1 MFYTDYPTLNLT
13 VNIPYFGYYVSSSL
27 SNPVITTFYRKS
39 ESSIRESLTSWLNYN
54 VKYFRLE
61 SSYLTDSIWLNTIY
75 PLGNFFV
82 EFEIRSKDEFT
93 LKQNILMKIIFN
105 AEKPILNG
113 SLKNSSFNIGNNIF
127 YFIKALIFSSNLRL
141 EIILKEIDNLG
152 N

>member
-39 ESSIRESLTSWLNYN
+39 ESSIRESLPSWLNYN

-75 PLGNFFV
+75 PLG
-82 EFEIRSKDEFT
+82 
-93 LKQNILMKIIFN
+93 
-105 AEKPILNG
+105 KPILNG

-127 YFIKALIFSSNLRL
+127 YYINALIFSSNLKF
-141 EIILKEIDNLG
+141 EIRLKEIDNLG